1 MEAGSLYR
9 GEIDKEAWTE
19 TEEKRTTKPVEK
31 KMLNALSEIEKSIK
45 NIEQIMRLFVKIL
58 NITITE
64 SDDLDGLEELQSLSV
79 EPKH

>member
-1 MEAGSLYR
+1 
-9 GEIDKEAWTE
+9 
-19 TEEKRTTKPVEK
+19 
-31 KMLNALSEIEKSIK
+31 MLNALSEIEKSIK